1 MSDEHDPGTRRN
13 DDILPLIQKGAALH
27 QAGHLDA
34 AAKIYTEILGRAPHD
49 FDANHLLGVIGLQ
62 QGRLDVAQ
70 RLIGLALAIRPNDT
84 SAISNLGVSYLRDG
98 QLEPSLQWFDLAVT
112 LQPDSPT
119 ALTNAAEVRYRMGR
133 HGDAIALLERAH
145 ELDPSSYEAC
155 NLLGACLMEL
165 GDSNSAAEIFESAT
179 HLRPD
184 DAGAWANLSAAL
196 QANGDDQ
203 QALECANRAAA
214 LRLETPRI
222 LDAPAKQP
230 LAQRRHA
237 AEASENG
244 PLGVSPRTSTVDMI
258 LSYANALM
266 SNGLN
271 DAAVVEL
278 RRALTLEESNLTVR
292 WALAMAHLKII
303 YESESDV
310 VASRQAFGESLDE
323 IKSWY
328 AGTAGIEAA
337 YKTVG
342 TVQPFLLAY
351 QNYNNRDLLKR
362 YGALCATFMASF
374 ASRVSGARRLG
385 QIRDTSPTLGKLR
398 LGIVSAHVREHSVW
412 TAITKGW
419 VQNLDRDMFE
429 IAVFHLSSTVDRET
443 ESVVGLVDNFD
454 NRTKDL
460 AGWVEA
466 ITAREL
472 DIALY
477 PEIGSDPL
485 TAKLASLRLAPVQ
498 AVTWGHPETSGLPTI
513 DLYISAQAFEPVD
526 AAENN
531 YSEKLVML
539 PGLGVHVE
547 PLQLP
552 DTDLDLK
559 SLKLPTDQ
567 PLLLCAGQPFKYAPQ
582 YDHVW
587 LQIAKALQKRRLF
600 RKSSSGRLVFF
611 RSHNETWDRILE
623 KRLRAAFAR
632 GGLDFDA
639 HATILPFLDHSSF
652 FGLMRKST
660 LMLDTLGFSGFNT
673 ALQGIECELPVLAF
687 EGSFLRGRLASGILR
702 ELELPELVATDTSE
716 FVQKAVELAMDPE
729 KVRAIRGK
737 IIARRATLFRN
748 LSPVR
753 ALEQCFLAAAGRDA
767 ARSDET

>member
-1 MSDEHDPGTRRN
+1 
-13 DDILPLIQKGAALH
+13 
-27 QAGHLDA
+27 
-34 AAKIYTEILGRAPHD
+34 
-49 FDANHLLGVIGLQ
+49 
-62 QGRLDVAQ
+62 
-70 RLIGLALAIRPNDT
+70 
-84 SAISNLGVSYLRDG
+84 
-98 QLEPSLQWFDLAVT
+98 
-112 LQPDSPT
+112 
-119 ALTNAAEVRYRMGR
+119 
-133 HGDAIALLERAH
+133 
-145 ELDPSSYEAC
+145 
-155 NLLGACLMEL
+155 
-165 GDSNSAAEIFESAT
+165 
-179 HLRPD
+179 
-184 DAGAWANLSAAL
+184 
-196 QANGDDQ
+196 
-203 QALECANRAAA
+203 
-214 LRLETPRI
+214 
-222 LDAPAKQP
+222 
-230 LAQRRHA
+230 
-237 AEASENG
+237 
-244 PLGVSPRTSTVDMI
+244 
-258 LSYANALM
+258 
-266 SNGLN
+266 
-271 DAAVVEL
+271 
-278 RRALTLEESNLTVR
+278 
-292 WALAMAHLKII
+292 
-303 YESESDV
+303 
-310 VASRQAFGESLDE
+310 
-323 IKSWY
+323 
-328 AGTAGIEAA
+328 
-337 YKTVG
+337 
-342 TVQPFLLAY
+342 
-351 QNYNNRDLLKR
+351 
-362 YGALCATFMASF
+362 
-374 ASRVSGARRLG
+374 
-385 QIRDTSPTLGKLR
+385 
-398 LGIVSAHVREHSVW
+398 
-412 TAITKGW
+412 
-419 VQNLDRDMFE
+419 
-429 IAVFHLSSTVDRET
+429 
-443 ESVVGLVDNFD
+443 
-454 NRTKDL
+454 
-460 AGWVEA
+460 VEA